1 MWWVDG
7 GAAVDLVCEVCEGEV
22 VSLGLGCGGSGSGSD
37 LWL

>member
-1 MWWVDG
+1 MDG
-7 GAAVDLVCEVCEGEV
+7 GAAVDLVYEVCEGEV